1 MLQVL
6 GNFLVDLVRRSGRQS
21 FQIDSQASG
30 YDFLTVI
37 IVRLASLCRFQLTR
51 PWLRSSGLFNFAE
64 PAVSIRAGKHVR
76 IGSGCFFGRGLEI
89 DALSVDGVVI
99 GNNVT
104 IKSGG
109 IINCTGILAEFGQG
123 LIIEDNVGISERC
136 YIQVRGSVRICSGA
150 ILGPNVSIFSEN
162 HNFDNEN
169 IDIRLQG
176 VKRRGVIIGSGCW
189 IGGGATITDG
199 VCIGKNSVVAA
210 GAVVTADVP
219 DGAVVGGIPARI
231 LHRNKDLK

>member
-1 MLQVL
+1 MQRLFA
-6 GNFLVDLVRRSGRQS
+6 NLVAGFVRRRGRQTFRIDQHAS
-21 FQIDSQASG
+21 TYDVGILILSRLLSLARFQIKRPLLKNSG
-30 YDFLTVI
+30 F
-37 IVRLASLCRFQLTR
+37 
-51 PWLRSSGLFNFAE
+51 FNFAE
-64 PAVSIRAGKHVR
+64 PAVSIRAGKHIR

-89 DALSVDGVVI
+89 NALSKDGVVI

-109 IINCTGILAEFGQG
+109 VIDCTGILAEFGEG

-136 YIQVRGSVRICSGA
+136 YLQVRGPVRICEGA

-162 HNFDNEN
+162 HNFADQN

-176 VKRRGVIIGSGCW
+176 VTRKGVILGSGCW

-199 VCIGKNSVVAA
+199 VCVGKNSVVAA

-219 DGAVVGGIPARI
+219 DGAVVGGIPARR
-231 LHRNKDLK
+231 LDRNKDLK

>member
-1 MLQVL
+1 MQRIL
-6 GNFLVDLVRRSGRQS
+6 GNLVAGLVRRSGRQT
-21 FQIDSQASG
+21 FQIDPHAST
-30 YDFLTVI
+30 YDIVI
-37 IVRLASLCRFQLTR
+37 VIFARLLSLARFQIKR
-51 PWLRSSGLFNFAE
+51 PWLKSSGLFNFAE
-64 PAVSIRAGKHVR
+64 PSVSIRAGKHVR

-89 DALSVDGVVI
+89 EALSKDGVVI

-136 YIQVRGSVRICSGA
+136 YIQVRGSVRICKGA

-162 HNFDNEN
+162 HNFDDEN

-176 VKRRGVIIGSGCW
+176 VTRKGVILGSGCW

-199 VCIGKNSVVAA
+199 VSIGKNSVVAA

-219 DGAVVGGIPARI
+219 DGAVVGGIPARR
-231 LHRNKDLK
+231 LDRNKDLK

>member
-1 MLQVL
+1 MGSIV
-6 GNFLVDLVRRSGRQS
+6 GNLVARFVRRSGRHT
-21 FQIDSQASG
+21 FQIDLHAST
-30 YDFLTVI
+30 YDIANVI
-37 IVRLASLCRFQLTR
+37 FVRLLSLARFQIKR
-51 PWLRSSGLFNFAE
+51 PWLKSSGFFNFAE
-64 PAVSIRAGKHVR
+64 PAVSIRAGKHVS

-89 DALSVDGVVI
+89 DALSLDGVII

-136 YIQVRGSVRICSGA
+136 YIQVRGPVRIGKGA

-162 HNFDNEN
+162 HNFDDEN

-176 VKRRGVIIGSGCW
+176 VTRKGVILGSGCW

-219 DGAVVGGIPARI
+219 DGAVVGGIPARR
-231 LHRNKDLK
+231 LDRNKDLK